1 MNNAEIEVIA
11 NNMIDPIK
19 KVQENFEKNFR
30 LTTYRDA
37 YGKETFWH
45 SLLYYHAPAFKSLS
59 KASGLGRFLFYIK
72 NNPNLT
78 KTEILHNLHCDSPQN
93 ETFQYLTKGEL
104 VNYSCE
110 TRSYVITP
118 LGTAILQKFN
128 IV

>member
-45 SLLYYHAPAFKSLS
+45 SVLYYHAPAFKSLS
-59 KASGLGRFLFYIK
+59 KDKGLGRFLFYIK

-78 KTEILHNLHCDSPQN
+78 KTEILYNLRIDYPHN

-104 VNYSCE
+104 VNYSRE
-110 TRSYVITP
+110 TRGYVITP

-128 IV
+128 II

>member
-1 MNNAEIEVIA
+1 MNNTEIEVIA

-30 LTTYRDA
+30 LAPYRDA
-37 YGKETFWH
+37 YGKEIYWH
-45 SLLYYHAPAFKSLS
+45 SLLYYHVPVFKSLS
-59 KASGLGRFLFYIK
+59 KDKGLGRFLFYIK

-78 KTEILHNLHCDSPQN
+78 KKEILYNLHCDSLQN

-104 VNYSCE
+104 VNYSRK
-110 TRSYVITP
+110 TGYVITP
-118 LGTAILQKFN
+118 LGIAILQKFN